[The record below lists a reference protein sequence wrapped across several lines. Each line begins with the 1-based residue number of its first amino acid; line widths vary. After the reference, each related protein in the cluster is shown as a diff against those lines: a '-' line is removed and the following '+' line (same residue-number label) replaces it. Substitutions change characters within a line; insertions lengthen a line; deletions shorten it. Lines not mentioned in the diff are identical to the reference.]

1 MRDFSADYR
10 WLSINTATVRRSRGA
25 DWPLAQI
32 LDACAAR
39 GIRAVAPWRDQ
50 VAAARTFISIT
61 SIVNAMIRCHCHL
74 LSHVALKKSKSFVI
88 SDQTKDMHI
97 LH

>member
-1 MRDFSADYR
+1 MRDFSADHSWR
-10 WLSINTATVRRSRGA
+10 SINTATVRRQRGA

-50 VAAARTFISIT
+50 VGVAGLAATARQL
-61 SIVNAMIRCHCHL
+61 R
-74 LSHVALKKSKSFVI
+74 ALG
-88 SDQTKDMHI
+88 
-97 LH
+97 L